1 MGLVMFNHCLYTADQ
16 IYIFSTP
23 EYIAYLVGLIL

>member
-1 MGLVMFNHCLYTADQ
+1 MFNHCLYTADQ
-16 IYIFSTP
+16 IYIYFSTP